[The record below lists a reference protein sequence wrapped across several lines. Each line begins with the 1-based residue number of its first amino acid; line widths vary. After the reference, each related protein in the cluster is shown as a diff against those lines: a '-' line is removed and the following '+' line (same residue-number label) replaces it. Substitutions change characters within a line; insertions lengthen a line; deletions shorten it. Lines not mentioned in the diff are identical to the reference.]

1 MWRASKKALA
11 GWHRLCEIAA
21 GMKKFLWGSLLLVL
35 LAAGG
40 VWWVYQSKDA
50 LIADAIRS
58 YGPQITGVPV
68 KLSGVKLEP
77 TEGTFVISQL
87 ELGNPKGFKT
97 PHALV
102 VQQLQIKL
110 DVGSLTKDVIHIH
123 RVTIAEPQVSYEHA
137 TCGSNLDVIQRNVE
151 AYVAAHSTGGQ
162 GAGNDARNDANEGAG
177 STQTKVIIDQFSMQ
191 RARADVSA
199 EVLQGQ
205 SVTVSLADVHVNDI
219 GKKTGGVSPAVATSQ
234 IVAGVRQS
242 VMHAVTPLHLD
253 GVVDSLKKGAASVVD
268 AVKGFFK

>member
-1 MWRASKKALA
+1 MWHALKRVLA
-11 GWHRLCEIAA
+11 DWRRLCEIAT
-21 GMKKFLWGSLLLVL
+21 GMKRFLWGFLLVMV
-35 LAAGG
+35 LATAGG
-40 VWWVYQSKDA
+40 AWWVYQSKDA

-68 KLSGVKLEP
+68 KLGGVKLEP

-110 DVGSLTKDVIHIH
+110 DVSSLTKDVIHIQQ
-123 RVTIAEPQVSYEHA
+123 VTIAQPQVAYEHA
-137 TCGSNLDVIQRNVE
+137 SGGSNLDVIQRNVE
-151 AYVAAHSTGGQ
+151 AYVAAHSSGGQ
-162 GAGNDARNDANEGAG
+162 GAESGPGNV
-177 STQTKVIIDQFSMQ
+177 QTKVIIDQFSMLG
-191 RARADVSA
+191 AKADVSA

-205 SVTVSLADVHVNDI
+205 GVTVSLPDVQINDI
-219 GKKTGGVSPAVATSQ
+219 GKKSGGVSPAVATSQ
-234 IVAGVRQS
+234 VVAGVRQS

-253 GVVDSLKKGAASVVD
+253 GVVDSLKKGASSLVD
-268 AVKGFFK
+268 KVKGFFK

>member
-1 MWRASKKALA
+1 MLVWR
-11 GWHRLCEIAA
+11 RLCDTIAC
-21 GMKKFLWGSLLLVL
+21 MKKFLWGFLLLML
-35 LAAGG
+35 LAVAGG
-40 VWWVYQSKDA
+40 AWWVYQSKDA

-58 YGPQITGVPV
+58 YGPQITGVSV
-68 KLSGVKLEP
+68 KLGGVKLEP

-110 DVGSLTKDVIHIH
+110 DVSSLTQDVIHIQ
-123 RVTIAEPQVSYEHA
+123 RVTIAQPQVAYEHA
-137 TCGSNLDVIQRNVE
+137 SGGSNLDAIQRNVE
-151 AYVAAHSTGGQ
+151 AYIAAHSTGGQ
-162 GAGNDARNDANEGAG
+162 GAEKGVGTA
-177 STQTKVIIDQFSMQ
+177 QKKVIIDQFSMLG
-191 RARADVSA
+191 AKADVSA

-205 SVTVSLADVHVNDI
+205 GVTLALADVQLNDI
-219 GKKTGGVSPAVATSQ
+219 GKKSGGVSPAAATSQ

-242 VMHAVTPLHLD
+242 VMRAVNPLHLD
-253 GVVDSLKKGAASVVD
+253 GVVGSIKKGAASVVD

>member
-1 MWRASKKALA
+1 
-11 GWHRLCEIAA
+11 
-21 GMKKFLWGSLLLVL
+21 MKKFLWGFLLLIL
-35 LAAGG
+35 LAVAGG
-40 VWWVYQSKDA
+40 TWWVYQSKDA

-68 KLSGVKLEP
+68 KLGGVKLEP

-110 DVGSLTKDVIHIH
+110 DLSSLTKEVIHIQ
-123 RVTIAEPQVSYEHA
+123 RVTIAQPQVAYEHA
-137 TCGSNLDVIQRNVE
+137 SGGSNLDVIQRNVE
-151 AYVAAHSTGGQ
+151 AYIAAHGAGGQ
-162 GAGNDARNDANEGAG
+162 GTESGVGAA
-177 STQTKVIIDQFSMQ
+177 QKKVIIDQFSMMG
-191 RARADVSA
+191 AKADVSA

-219 GKKTGGVSPAVATSQ
+219 GKKSGGVTPAAATSQ

-242 VMHAVTPLHLD
+242 VMRAVTPLHLD
-253 GVVDSLKKGAASVVD
+253 GVVDSLKKGASSVVD

>member
-1 MWRASKKALA
+1 MRKL
-11 GWHRLCEIAA
+11 
-21 GMKKFLWGSLLLVL
+21 LWSTLLFIL
-35 LAAGG
+35 LAVAGG
-40 VWWVYQSKDA
+40 GWWVYQSKDA
-50 LIADAIRS
+50 LIADAIRN

-68 KLSGVKLEP
+68 KLGGVKLEP

-110 DVGSLTKDVIHIH
+110 DVSSLTQDAIHIQ
-123 RVTIAEPQVSYEHA
+123 RITIAQPQVAYEHA
-137 TCGSNLDVIQRNVE
+137 SGGSNLDVIQRNVE
-151 AYVAAHSTGGQ
+151 AYIAAHGSSGQ
-162 GAGNDARNDANEGAG
+162 GAEKSADAK
-177 STQTKVIIDQFSMQ
+177 QKKVIIDQFSMVG
-191 RARADVSA
+191 ARADVSA

-219 GKKTGGVSPAVATSQ
+219 GKKSGGVTPAAATAQ

-253 GVVDSLKKGAASVVD
+253 GVVGSIKKGAASVVD